1 MTYYSR
7 APSLKQMERGEENN
21 IVMQHTRSESY
32 NVSKVTYWRHVEDQT
47 YHSNLYKTRVP
58 THRWQYQQDRHCTY
72 VEANTVVRSYNH
84 CCCGKAISITQREC
98 VCVCVCSLRY
108 PERNAQA
115 PYCHVACPAL
125 QYFSTFSHKWHDF
138 RKTLLNVKCVF

>member
-47 YHSNLYKTRVP
+47 YHNNLYKTRVP
-58 THRWQYQQDRHCTY
+58 THRWQYQQDRNCTY

-98 VCVCVCSLRY
+98 VCVCVFVALGIRNEMRRLHIVMSPAPLDNIFPHFLINGTIFGKRY
-108 PERNAQA
+108 
-115 PYCHVACPAL
+115 
-125 QYFSTFSHKWHDF
+125 
-138 RKTLLNVKCVF
+138 